1 MRSQTDVVIV
11 GGGPAGLS
19 TAMHLIQQDPVW
31 RDRLVVLEKE
41 RHPRHKLCAGGLT
54 PFALQQLHE
63 LGLSLDIP
71 FIPVTNALLEY
82 GDASAV
88 IHGQPAIAVTRR
100 PEFDEW
106 LAEQAKARG
115 VQIMEETPVR
125 EIQRHAEGLVITTD
139 RGRLEASALVG
150 ADGSKGIVR
159 RWLGAREPRPRVA
172 RLLEVVTP
180 ADGTEPEFR
189 NGIAR
194 FDFGALRDALQGYY
208 WDFPSLI
215 RGAPHMN
222 RGVYDG
228 RVDPERPRANLPHI
242 LEQTAQAHG
251 ASPEKLKIEGHPIH
265 WFSPSNLFSGDRVV
279 LAGDTAGADPL
290 FGEGIGV
297 ALGYGRVAAAALT
310 AAFANHDWSFRTYR
324 TRVLL
329 SPVGRYLLA
338 RWFAASL
345 IYRVSRSHLMMLGV
359 WQVIRAFSWLI
370 SPVSTVRGVLPRQ
383 TGTP

>member
-1 MRSQTDVVIV
+1 MDTQSDVVII

-19 TAMHLIQQDPVW
+19 TAMHLIQEDTGW

-41 RHPRHKLCAGGLT
+41 THPRHKLCAGGLT
-54 PFALQQLHE
+54 PFALQQLHL

-71 FIPVTNALLEY
+71 FIPVTDARLEY
-82 GDASAV
+82 GDRAAV
-88 IHGQPAIAVTRR
+88 IRGQPAIAVTRR

-106 LAEQAKARG
+106 LARQAKARG
-115 VQIMEETPVR
+115 IQLLENTLVL
-125 EIQRHAEGLVITTD
+125 EIERRAEGVLVSTN
-139 RGRLEASALVG
+139 RGQISAKAIVG

-180 ADGTEPEFR
+180 AKGNEPEFR
-189 NGIAR
+189 NRMAR

-208 WDFPSLI
+208 WDFPSLV

-228 RVDPERPRANLPHI
+228 RVNPESPRANLPQI
-242 LEQTAQAHG
+242 LHQTAQAHG
-251 ASPEKLKIEGHPIH
+251 VSPEDLKIEGHPIH
-265 WFSPSNLFSGDRVV
+265 WFSPTNLFSGERVA

-297 ALGYGRVAAAALT
+297 ALGYGRVAARALHS
-310 AAFANHDWSFRTYR
+310 AYVQDDWSFSNYR

-329 SPVGRYLLA
+329 SPVGRYLLL
-338 RWFAASL
+338 RWFVASL
-345 IYRVSRSHLMMLGV
+345 VYRVSHNHLMMLGI
-359 WQVIRAFSWLI
+359 WQLLKAASWLI
-370 SPVSTVRGVLPRQ
+370 SPLPSVRDVLPRQ
-383 TGTP
+383 IGFR

>member
-1 MRSQTDVVIV
+1 MRSQADVVVI

-19 TAMHLIQQDPVW
+19 TAMHLVQQDPGW
-31 RDRLVVLEKE
+31 RERLVVLEKE
-41 RHPRHKLCAGGLT
+41 THPRHKLCAGGLT
-54 PFALQQLHE
+54 PFALQQLRL

-71 FIPVTNALLEY
+71 FVPVTNALLEY
-82 GDASAV
+82 GDTAAV
-88 IHGQPAIAVTRR
+88 IRGQPAIAVTRR

-106 LAEQAKARG
+106 LARQARRRG
-115 VQIMEETPVR
+115 VRILEDTPVR
-125 EIQRHAEGLVITTD
+125 EIERHASGVVVTTD
-139 RGRLEASALVG
+139 RGRLEARAIVG

-180 ADGTEPEFR
+180 ADGSEPEFR
-189 NGIAR
+189 NAVAR

-215 RGAPHMN
+215 RGSPHMN

-228 RVDPERPRANLPHI
+228 RIDPQRPRADLPQI
-242 LEQTAQAHG
+242 LEQTARAHG
-251 ASPEKLKIEGHPIH
+251 VSPDRLKIEGHPIH

-297 ALGYGRVAAAALT
+297 ALGYGRVAAAALQ
-310 AAFANHDWSFRTYR
+310 AARARDDWSFRSYR
-324 TRVLL
+324 ARVLL
-329 SPVGRYLLA
+329 SPVGRYLWV

-345 IYRVSRSHLMMLGV
+345 VYRMSHSHLMMLGV
-359 WQVIRAFSWLI
+359 WQIIRAMSWLI
-370 SPVSTVRGVLPRQ
+370 SPVPAVRGVLPRQ